1 MNWPRIMPILLSGM
15 AVAISIAALVYSCK
29 ADGRSEKLLQA
40 QKISQIQVTPIS
52 FESYMHENEKM
63 GRLTL
68 SITNYAGFKALN
80 VRDDAN
86 WEGVW
91 IKPLIPVAEG
101 GIKAQMKR
109 RDLSE
114 KELSELNSYERV
126 RHHAGI
132 DLDPG
137 RSIKKTYQGYFSFD
151 KRKRKAITVFVRWV
165 NENGAQ
171 MEKFYYYEL
180 IINQVLGAESF
191 SIIPWD
197 DKKQL

>member
-1 MNWPRIMPILLSGM
+1 MNWSKIIPIFLSGM

-29 ADGRSEKLLQA
+29 ADGRAEKLFQA

-52 FESYMHENEKM
+52 FESYMYETEKM

-68 SITNYAGFKALN
+68 SIANHAGFKALN

-91 IKPLIPVAEG
+91 IKPMIPVAAEG
-101 GIKAQMKR
+101 LKTQMKR
-109 RDLSE
+109 LDLSE

-126 RHHAGI
+126 RHHAGLDI
-132 DLDPG
+132 DPG
-137 RSIKKTYQGYFSFD
+137 RSITKIYQGYFSFD
-151 KRKRKAITVFVRWV
+151 KSKRKAITVFVRWV

-180 IINQVLGAESF
+180 VSTRVLGAESF

-197 DKKQL
+197 DKKQS